1 LLVAEA
7 VRSTIMKKLGG
18 IMLQWQHVV
27 MPEIGY
33 FQSIDLCDWKF
44 PLVWGDT

>member
-1 LLVAEA
+1 LAVAEA

-18 IMLQWQHVV
+18 IMLQRQHVV

-33 FQSIDLCDWKF
+33 FPIDRF
-44 PLVWGDT
+44 VRVEVSPGTG